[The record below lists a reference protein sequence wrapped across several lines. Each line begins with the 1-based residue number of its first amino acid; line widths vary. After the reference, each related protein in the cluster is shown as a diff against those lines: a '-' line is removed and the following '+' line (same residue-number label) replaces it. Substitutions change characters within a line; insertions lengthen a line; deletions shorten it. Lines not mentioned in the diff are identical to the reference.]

1 MLVIFSDLHLTDGTC
16 GPSASGGAFQIFAER
31 LRELAEAASW
41 RPNGRYQPISHL
53 DVLLLGDILD
63 PIRSAQWLARP
74 NIRPWQNPHDAEFI
88 DLVSKI
94 TGDILAHNEPGLD
107 FLRSLGDENGLTI
120 PTALRSGKIN
130 PEGQRQPVTVR
141 LHYMVGNHDWFYHL
155 PGTKY
160 SALRKKIVNQMG
172 LANDP
177 NEPFPHDAAESDL
190 LLSVMRRHKVT
201 ARHGD
206 LFDPINFGGDRD
218 LSSLGDCIV
227 IDLLNRFA
235 VEVARDLSED
245 LSATTILGLREID
258 NVRPLLLIPVWIDG
272 LLERTCEFPS
282 LRKRVKSVWDRL
294 AEEFLDIN
302 FVRQHDTWHPF
313 DLVDG
318 LQRTLRFSKR
328 LPVGWASSIVT
339 WLNKVRGVS
348 SESYYHHALTEQD
361 FRSRR
366 SKYVVYGH
374 SHLAEC
380 VPLDASYA
388 SGCVLNQ
395 EYFNTG
401 TWRRVHRQT
410 CLVPGQHE
418 FIPQDVMTYTVFFHG
433 DERKGRP
440 YETWTGSL
448 GYRPVDLAVH
458 RIDAGSPAHPGP
470 HQPVSP
476 PKLQSHGPHFTSP
489 TIDTPGVQ
497 LGQLD

>member
-1 MLVIFSDLHLTDGTC
+1 MFV
-16 GPSASGGAFQIFAER
+16 ER
-31 LRELAEAASW
+31 LRELAESASW
-41 RPNGRYQPISHL
+41 RSNGRYQPISHL

-74 NIRPWQNPHDAEFI
+74 NVRPWQNPHDAEFV
-88 DLVSKI
+88 DLISKI
-94 TGDILAHNEPGLD
+94 TTDILDHNEPGLSI
-107 FLRSLGDENGLTI
+107 LRNLNGEEHLTI

-130 PEGQRQPVTVR
+130 SEGERQSVEVR

-160 SALRKKIVNQMG
+160 SALRKKIVTHMG
-172 LANDP
+172 LANDA
-177 NEPFPHDAAESDL
+177 NEPFPHDAAESDA

-227 IDLLNRFA
+227 IELLDRFA
-235 VEVARDLSED
+235 VEVARELSED
-245 LSATTILGLREID
+245 LSASTILGLREID

-282 LRKRVKSVWDRL
+282 LRRRVKSVWDRL
-294 AEEFLDIN
+294 VEEFLEIG
-302 FVRQHDTWHPF
+302 FVRQHDSWHPF
-313 DLVDG
+313 DVVDG

-328 LPVGWASSIVT
+328 LPIGWASSIAS
-339 WLNKVRGVS
+339 WLNEIRGVDS
-348 SESYYHHALTEQD
+348 DSYYHHALTEQD

-366 SKYVVYGH
+366 SKYIVYGH
-374 SHLAEC
+374 SHLAES

-395 EYFNTG
+395 EYFNSG
-401 TWRRVHRQT
+401 TWRRVYRQT
-410 CLVPGQHE
+410 SGAPEQHE
-418 FIPQDVMTYTVFFHG
+418 FIPQNVMTYSVFYHG

-440 YETWTGSL
+440 YETWSGSL
-448 GYRPVDLAVH
+448 GYRPLDLSVH
-458 RIDAGSPAHPGP
+458 RIDAGSGRQAP
-470 HQPVSP
+470 HQTVRT
-476 PKLQSHGPHFTSP
+476 PKLQSHGPHFATPSL
-489 TIDTPGVQ
+489 DTPGVQ